1 MDKLKISEWGEKL
14 KTGRAQ
20 MNRIV
25 SDKVKDILQAPTL
38 ESKMVDEATL
48 ETFEESNWGMSMRIC
63 AQINNHEFN
72 ASKLLEPSRKI
83 FSEVVFERIL
93 DEMALLV
100 KNSEAESE
108 NRRRAFQFIR
118 AWGQSQNLNYLPVFQ
133 QTYMASGDDDG
144 LLDYNFGNLSIKDKK
159 EQIEITRNSLELLSS
174 MLSTEGKPN
183 HTEDELTV
191 SLMDKCKQLQSLIQ
205 MIIESTTDDEGVL
218 FEALHV
224 NDELTRVLSIYE
236 LADESD
242 EKASMVEQESSGSKD
257 AHPKPTEE
265 EEKRYPVPN
274 QEQASGDD
282 DGLLDYNFGNLSIKD
297 KKEQIEI
304 TRNSLELLSSMLSTE
319 GKPNHTEDELTVS
332 LMDKC
337 KQLQS
342 LIQMII
348 ESTTDDEG
356 VLFEA
361 LHVNDELTRVLSIYE
376 LADESDEK
384 ASMVEQE
391 SSGSK
396 DAHPKPTEEEEKR
409 FVMKQNHVEN
419 SESSDKTAKE
429 DKKVKIE
436 LGLSSDEDEK

>member
-1 MDKLKISEWGEKL
+1 MFTFKVLDFRNMPRVHNLSPPPLNISRFLIRISRFDRSNLLMDKLKISEWGEKL

-72 ASKLLEPSRKI
+72 ASKLAIKSKISGKSLVSQRLSLELLEACAMNCEQKI

-118 AWGQSQNLNYLPVFQ
+118 AWGQSQNLNYLPVAN
-133 QTYMASGDDDG
+133 YHRSERN
-144 LLDYNFGNLSIKDKK
+144 NFL
-159 EQIEITRNSLELLSS
+159 EI
-174 MLSTEGKPN
+174 
-183 HTEDELTV
+183 
-191 SLMDKCKQLQSLIQ
+191 
-205 MIIESTTDDEGVL
+205 
-218 FEALHV
+218 
-224 NDELTRVLSIYE
+224 
-236 LADESD
+236 
-242 EKASMVEQESSGSKD
+242 GS
-257 AHPKPTEE
+257 
-265 EEKRYPVPN
+265 YPVPN

-409 FVMKQNHVEN
+409 FDETEPCRKFRIIRQN
-419 SESSDKTAKE
+419 S
-429 DKKVKIE
+429 
-436 LGLSSDEDEK
+436 